1 MATCSSDKA
10 DLECA
15 DPIIVSVWN
24 EKTGRD
30 GSVGQRPAGSSGA
43 PRGGIC
49 AGRGTDRGERVLML
63 ECESCDC

>member
-10 DLECA
+10 DLKCA
-15 DPIIVSVWN
+15 DLIIASAWN

-43 PRGGIC
+43 PGAALRRTWDRPERAC
-49 AGRGTDRGERVLML
+49 SHAGV
-63 ECESCDC
+63 